1 MKGGGIVKLCKRHVI
16 KTRAGFTLIELI
28 ITIALIGIVTSIA
41 TFGFRDFQ
49 SKSRVEAQVRQIA
62 SDIGEL
68 RIRAIT
74 MKQRHNIVLNE
85 SSYLFQSYS
94 TYDLPK
100 CSGGSPGGVPVPGKN
115 ITVSYKLKKANGS
128 YYSGSCS
135 NTAGDTFEIDQRGML
150 VGNGAT
156 VFIDYPGNA
165 ASVDCLTIHTV
176 RVNVG
181 KNNGVTCDD
190 K

>member
-1 MKGGGIVKLCKRHVI
+1 MKLCKHHMI
-16 KTRAGFTLIELI
+16 NTLAGFSLIELI
-28 ITIALIGIVTSIA
+28 IVIALIGILTSMA

-49 SKSRVEAQVRQIA
+49 QKSRVESQVRQMA

-100 CSGGSPGGVPVPGKN
+100 CSGSSPGGVAVPGKSIN
-115 ITVSYKLKKANGS
+115 VSYKLKKANGS
-128 YYSGSCS
+128 YYAGSCS

-150 VGNGAT
+150 VGNGTT
-156 VFIDYPGNA
+156 VFVDYPGNV
-165 ASVDCLTIHTV
+165 ASIDCLTIHTV

-181 KNNGVTCDD
+181 KKNGVTCDD